1 MILGRVLGSVV
12 STVKHEA
19 YLGHKLMI
27 VEPID
32 EHGKKSGDEFLAVDH
47 VQAGPGDTVLVL
59 KEGNGVR
66 QILNMTG
73 KMCPLLELI
82 VAIVDHVDVPAEV
95 DR

>member
-1 MILGRVLGSVV
+1 MILGRVTGAVV
-12 STVKHEA
+12 STAKHPVYE
-19 YLGHKLMI
+19 GRKLLI

-66 QILNMTG
+66 QILDMTG
-73 KMCPLLELI
+73 KMCPLLER
-82 VAIVDHVDVPAEV
+82 VVGIVDEV
-95 DR
+95 EIAS